1 MIRRPP
7 RSTLFP
13 YTTLFRSELRGGTY
27 AYDAPP
33 PGRGLQ
39 GAGTVH
45 HVAWYST
52 DEEHEAWRDRIRA
65 IGGHPTPVIDRHYF
79 PSVYFRE
86 PSGVLFELATPSP
99 GFPVDEPLETPG
111 EQLSI
116 PPALEPR
123 RAEIEAALKPL
134 PYRRVA
140 RSRS

>member
-65 IGGHPTPVIDRHYF
+65 IGGHPTPLIDRPHF
-79 PSVYFRE
+79 RSVYFRE
-86 PSGVLFELATPSP
+86 PRGVLFELAPPRP
-99 GFPVDEPLETPG
+99 GLPVDEPPETLG
-111 EQLSI
+111 EQVSL

-123 RAEIEAALKPL
+123 RAANRAAPQPR
-134 PYRRVA
+134 PYP
-140 RSRS
+140 